1 MSEAKSKK
9 LMIQNKQRRK
19 KVNKRRKR
27 KTKERKEEMTSDKSR
42 ASRVIGKGGGGR
54 GEAEGG
60 DDLGGKRATALL

>member
-1 MSEAKSKK
+1 
-9 LMIQNKQRRK
+9 MIQNKQRRK
-19 KVNKRRKR
+19 KVNKRRNR

-42 ASRVIGKGGGGR
+42 ASRVIGKGGAGRGR